1 MLIHALAA
9 FVAATTVAAPQD
21 TAPQWSSTGA
31 VAFDR
36 KAPARSGVYIVPATG
51 RKAILFVPGTFAAWK
66 PGGAELAAV
75 RGGRT
80 LILGR
85 EGGQI
90 ASLPGW
96 FVGWS
101 ADGLHTAWIT
111 AAGLVVGDAEAGNA
125 HLVAPSPVTSAAWS
139 PDGTR
144 IAFTSTTGVLVVD
157 RDGSGLHSVYAES
170 GPTHPSWSFD
180 SHMIAFETTAGLFRH
195 VWLVGADGS
204 NPHALALRAWN
215 DRLPVWAPFTSHL
228 AFVSDRRHPG
238 GMAAL
243 YVEFLPSGAT
253 RKEADDVNPSSP
265 PAWSPDARRLAYSAR
280 RGCARWA
287 IFVKLYGAR
296 TDRRLTN
303 AC

>member
-1 MLIHALAA
+1 MLIQALAA
-9 FVAATTVAAPQD
+9 LLAATAIAAPQD

-36 KAPARSGVYIVPATG
+36 KAPTRSGAYIVPAGG
-51 RKAILFVPGTFAAWK
+51 RKATLLIPGTFAAWK

-101 ADGLHTAWIT
+101 ADGLHTASIT
-111 AAGLVVGDAEAGNA
+111 AAGLVVGDAEAG
-125 HLVAPSPVTSAAWS
+125 
-139 PDGTR
+139 
-144 IAFTSTTGVLVVD
+144 
-157 RDGSGLHSVYAES
+157 
-170 GPTHPSWSFD
+170 D

-204 NPHALALRAWN
+204 NPHALALHAWN
-215 DRLPVWAPFTSHL
+215 DGLPVWAPFTSHL

-253 RKEADDVNPSSP
+253 RKEADGVNPSSP
-265 PAWSPDARRLAYSAR
+265 PSWSPDARRLAYSAR